1 MVLDIGS
8 IIVNDLNEIDI
19 SIEIKRSCLLVFFR
33 EQKTIKTLKTLKWW
47 VLSVVKYIN
56 WNNWK
61 CCGIFSYWSLLQH
74 IYVVYTL
81 PLRTIAL
88 SSISHVMFMRE
99 DDSLPTCQMHEWFIE
114 TIQCWVERER
124 TKGMNDNT
132 RQTMTLTTIGLIQQY
147 SGKDHTALGNSEDV
161 CNSTAGHRRLVKT
174 VGHRRVTAPVC
185 ICSCN
190 L

>member
-8 IIVNDLNEIDI
+8 IIVNDLNKIDI
-19 SIEIKRSCLLVFFR
+19 SI
-33 EQKTIKTLKTLKWW
+33 EQKTIKTLKTLKCW

-74 IYVVYTL
+74 IYVVYML

-99 DDSLPTCQMHEWFIE
+99 DDSLPTCQIHEWFIE
-114 TIQCWVERER
+114 TIQWWVERER
-124 TKGMNDNT
+124 TKCMNDNT
-132 RQTMTLTTIGLIQQY
+132 RQTITLTTLGLIQQY

-174 VGHRRVTAPVC
+174 VGYRRVTAPVC
-185 ICSCN
+185 ICSRY